1 MSKLKNYLPTVL
13 KGSAVLGTV
22 AAAAYFYRKDDTQKQ
37 HSILRNFPL
46 IGRIRYMTE
55 QIGPELRQYLFENNN
70 EGTPFSRKE
79 FEDVVKAGKYKERLI
94 GFGSERDFN
103 EAGYYIR
110 NSMFPNL
117 REELRIDNSQKIN
130 TKVYEVDEEGLLS
143 RKEKR
148 EDRQIEPYFLRDED
162 AVIIG
167 GDTCRN
173 PFKLK
178 GLVGQSA
185 MSYGALG
192 ENAITALSRGL
203 GLAGGTWMNTGE
215 GGLSKYHLC
224 GNPDIM
230 MQIGPGLFGVRTP
243 GGEFSWE
250 EFKKKSEIGQVKAF
264 EIKLAQGAKIR
275 GGHIE
280 GQKVTEEIAQIRLV
294 EPGQTINSPN
304 RFYEFKNF
312 NELFEFVERMRD
324 VGGKP
329 IGIKIV
335 VGDLDA
341 LEEMTK
347 TMRDT
352 GKGPDFITVDGGE
365 GGTGATYQE
374 LADAVGLPIMSALP
388 LVDEMLKKYGVRNRV
403 KLIASGKLTSPDKVA
418 VALAMGADLV
428 NIARGFMI
436 SVGCIMAEICHTNH
450 CPAGVATT
458 DSKLQ
463 EGLVIEEKQYRVAN
477 YVISLREGLFNLAA
491 AAGID
496 TPTKFERKHIVHKD
510 EWGRVSPV
518 RDITLTPEKVEKL
531 RNKEKVEKLRN
542 KEKVE
547 K

>member
-103 EAGYYIR
+103 ESGYYIR

-130 TKVYEVDEEGLLS
+130 TKVYEVDEEGLLT

-215 GGLSKYHLC
+215 GGLSKYHLS

-518 RDITLTPEKVEKL
+518 RDITLTPQKVEKL
-531 RNKEKVEKLRN
+531 RNKEKVEK
-542 KEKVE
+542 
-547 K
+547 

>member
-1 MSKLKNYLPTVL
+1 MSKLTNYLPTVI

-130 TKVYEVDEEGLLS
+130 TKVYEVDEEGLLT

-215 GGLSKYHLC
+215 GGLSKYHLS

-250 EFKKKSEIGQVKAF
+250 EFKKKSEIEQVKAF

-531 RNKEKVEKLRN
+531 RNKEKVEK
-542 KEKVE
+542 
-547 K
+547 

>member
-1 MSKLKNYLPTVL
+1 MSKLKNYLPTVI

-130 TKVYEVDEEGLLS
+130 TKVYEVDEEGLLT

-192 ENAITALSRGL
+192 ENAISALSRGL

-215 GGLSKYHLC
+215 GGLSKYHLS

-250 EFKKKSEIGQVKAF
+250 EFKKKSEIEQVKAF

-531 RNKEKVEKLRN
+531 RNKEKVEK
-542 KEKVE
+542 
-547 K
+547 

>member
-130 TKVYEVDEEGLLS
+130 TKVYEVDEEGLLT

-215 GGLSKYHLC
+215 GGLSKYHLS

-243 GGEFSWE
+243 GGEFSWG
-250 EFKKKSEIGQVKAF
+250 EFKKKSEIEQVKAF

-531 RNKEKVEKLRN
+531 RNKEKVEK
-542 KEKVE
+542 
-547 K
+547 

>member
-1 MSKLKNYLPTVL
+1 MSKLKHYLPTVL

-130 TKVYEVDEEGLLS
+130 TKVYEVDEEGLLT

-215 GGLSKYHLC
+215 GGLSKYHLS
-224 GNPDIM
+224 GNPDII
-230 MQIGPGLFGVRTP
+230 MQIGPGLFGVRTA

-250 EFKKKSEIGQVKAF
+250 EFKKKSEIEQVKAF

-418 VALAMGADLV
+418 VALVMGADLV

-463 EGLVIEEKQYRVAN
+463 DGLVIEEKQYRVAN

-531 RNKEKVEKLRN
+531 RNKEKVEK
-542 KEKVE
+542 
-547 K
+547 

>member
-1 MSKLKNYLPTVL
+1 
-13 KGSAVLGTV
+13 
-22 AAAAYFYRKDDTQKQ
+22 
-37 HSILRNFPL
+37 
-46 IGRIRYMTE
+46 
-55 QIGPELRQYLFENNN
+55 
-70 EGTPFSRKE
+70 
-79 FEDVVKAGKYKERLI
+79 
-94 GFGSERDFN
+94 
-103 EAGYYIR
+103 
-110 NSMFPNL
+110 
-117 REELRIDNSQKIN
+117 
-130 TKVYEVDEEGLLS
+130 
-143 RKEKR
+143 
-148 EDRQIEPYFLRDED
+148 
-162 AVIIG
+162 
-167 GDTCRN
+167 
-173 PFKLK
+173 
-178 GLVGQSA
+178 
-185 MSYGALG
+185 
-192 ENAITALSRGL
+192 
-203 GLAGGTWMNTGE
+203 MNTGE
-215 GGLSKYHLC
+215 GGLSKYHLS

-531 RNKEKVEKLRN
+531 RNKEKVEK
-542 KEKVE
+542 
-547 K
+547 

>member
-79 FEDVVKAGKYKERLI
+79 FEDVVKAGKYKDRLI

-130 TKVYEVDEEGLLS
+130 TKVYEVNEEGLLT

-167 GDTCRN
+167 GETCRN

-215 GGLSKYHLC
+215 GGLSKYHLS

-250 EFKKKSEIGQVKAF
+250 EFKKKSEIEQVKAF

-304 RFYEFKNF
+304 RFYEFRNF
-312 NELFEFVERMRD
+312 IELFEFVERMRD

-531 RNKEKVEKLRN
+531 RNKEKVEK
-542 KEKVE
+542 
-547 K
+547 

>member
-215 GGLSKYHLC
+215 GGLSKYHLS

-250 EFKKKSEIGQVKAF
+250 EFKKKSEIEQVKAF

-531 RNKEKVEKLRN
+531 RNKEKVEK
-542 KEKVE
+542 
-547 K
+547 

>member
-1 MSKLKNYLPTVL
+1 MSKLKSYLPTVL

-130 TKVYEVDEEGLLS
+130 TKVYEVEEEGLLT

-215 GGLSKYHLC
+215 GGLSKYHLS

-250 EFKKKSEIGQVKAF
+250 EFKKKSEIEQVKAF

-518 RDITLTPEKVEKL
+518 RDITLTPQKVEKL
-531 RNKEKVEKLRN
+531 RNKEKVEK
-542 KEKVE
+542 
-547 K
+547 

>member
-1 MSKLKNYLPTVL
+1 MSKLKNCLPTVL

-130 TKVYEVDEEGLLS
+130 TKVYEVDEEGLLT

-167 GDTCRN
+167 GETCRN
-173 PFKLK
+173 PFKLM

-215 GGLSKYHLC
+215 GGLSKYHLS

-250 EFKKKSEIGQVKAF
+250 GFKKKSEIEQVKAF

-510 EWGRVSPV
+510 EWGRVSPI
-518 RDITLTPEKVEKL
+518 RDITPTSEKVEKL
-531 RNKEKVEKLRN
+531 RNKEKLEK
-542 KEKVE
+542 
-547 K
+547 

>member
-117 REELRIDNSQKIN
+117 REELRIDNSKKIN
-130 TKVYEVDEEGLLS
+130 TKVYEVDEEGLLT

-215 GGLSKYHLC
+215 GGLSKYHLS

-243 GGEFSWE
+243 GGEFSW
-250 EFKKKSEIGQVKAF
+250 KNSRRKVKS
-264 EIKLAQGAKIR
+264 
-275 GGHIE
+275 
-280 GQKVTEEIAQIRLV
+280 
-294 EPGQTINSPN
+294 
-304 RFYEFKNF
+304 
-312 NELFEFVERMRD
+312 
-324 VGGKP
+324 
-329 IGIKIV
+329 
-335 VGDLDA
+335 
-341 LEEMTK
+341 
-347 TMRDT
+347 
-352 GKGPDFITVDGGE
+352 
-365 GGTGATYQE
+365 
-374 LADAVGLPIMSALP
+374 
-388 LVDEMLKKYGVRNRV
+388 
-403 KLIASGKLTSPDKVA
+403 
-418 VALAMGADLV
+418 
-428 NIARGFMI
+428 
-436 SVGCIMAEICHTNH
+436 
-450 CPAGVATT
+450 
-458 DSKLQ
+458 SK
-463 EGLVIEEKQYRVAN
+463 
-477 YVISLREGLFNLAA
+477 
-491 AAGID
+491 
-496 TPTKFERKHIVHKD
+496 
-510 EWGRVSPV
+510 
-518 RDITLTPEKVEKL
+518 
-531 RNKEKVEKLRN
+531 
-542 KEKVE
+542 
-547 K
+547 

>member
-130 TKVYEVDEEGLLS
+130 TKVYEVDEEGLLT

-167 GDTCRN
+167 GETCRN

-215 GGLSKYHLC
+215 GGLSKYHLS

-250 EFKKKSEIGQVKAF
+250 EFKKKSEIEQVKAF

-304 RFYEFKNF
+304 RFYEFRNF

-374 LADAVGLPIMSALP
+374 LADEVGLPIMSALP

-531 RNKEKVEKLRN
+531 RNKEKVEK
-542 KEKVE
+542 
-547 K
+547 

>member
-22 AAAAYFYRKDDTQKQ
+22 AAAAYLYRKDDTQKQ

-130 TKVYEVDEEGLLS
+130 TKVYEVDEEGLLT
-143 RKEKR
+143 RKEKW

-192 ENAITALSRGL
+192 ENAISALSRGL

-215 GGLSKYHLC
+215 GGLSKYHLS

-250 EFKKKSEIGQVKAF
+250 EFKKKSEIEQVKAF

-531 RNKEKVEKLRN
+531 RNREKVEK
-542 KEKVE
+542 
-547 K
+547 

>member
-130 TKVYEVDEEGLLS
+130 TKVYEVDEEGLLT

-167 GDTCRN
+167 GETCRN

-215 GGLSKYHLC
+215 GGLSKYHLS

-250 EFKKKSEIGQVKAF
+250 EFKKKSEIEQVKAF

-280 GQKVTEEIAQIRLV
+280 GQKVTEEIAQIRMV

-329 IGIKIV
+329 VGIKIV

-347 TMRDT
+347 TMKDT

-531 RNKEKVEKLRN
+531 RNKEKVEK
-542 KEKVE
+542 
-547 K
+547 

>member
-1 MSKLKNYLPTVL
+1 MSKLKKYLPTVL
-13 KGSAVLGTV
+13 KGSAVLGTA

-110 NSMFPNL
+110 NSMFPKL

-130 TKVYEVDEEGLLS
+130 TKVYEVVEEGLLT
-143 RKEKR
+143 RKENR
-148 EDRQIEPYFLRDED
+148 EDRQIEPYYLRDED

-167 GDTCRN
+167 GDTCQN

-178 GLVGQSA
+178 GLIGQSA

-192 ENAITALSRGL
+192 ENAITALSKGL

-215 GGLSKYHLC
+215 GGLSKYHLS
-224 GNPDIM
+224 GNPDII

-250 EFKKKSEIGQVKAF
+250 EFKKKSEIEQVKAF

-312 NELFEFVERMRD
+312 NELFEFVERMRE

-352 GKGPDFITVDGGE
+352 SKGPDFITVDGGE

-388 LVDEMLKKYGVRNRV
+388 LVDEMLKKYDVRNRV

-518 RDITLTPEKVEKL
+518 RDITPTPEKVEKL
-531 RNKEKVEKLRN
+531 RSKEKVEK
-542 KEKVE
+542 
-547 K
+547 

>member
-130 TKVYEVDEEGLLS
+130 TKVYEVDEEGLLT

-215 GGLSKYHLC
+215 GGLSKYHLS

-531 RNKEKVEKLRN
+531 RNKEKVEK
-542 KEKVE
+542 
-547 K
+547 

>member
-55 QIGPELRQYLFENNN
+55 LIGPELRQYLFENNN

-130 TKVYEVDEEGLLS
+130 TKVYEVDEEGLLT

-215 GGLSKYHLC
+215 GGLSKYHLS

-250 EFKKKSEIGQVKAF
+250 EFKKKSEIEQVKAF

-388 LVDEMLKKYGVRNRV
+388 LVDEMLKKYGIRSRV

-531 RNKEKVEKLRN
+531 RNKEKVEK
-542 KEKVE
+542 
-547 K
+547 

>member
-13 KGSAVLGTV
+13 KGSVVLGTV
-22 AAAAYFYRKDDTQKQ
+22 VAAAYFYRKDDTQKQ

-130 TKVYEVDEEGLLS
+130 TKVYEVDEEGLLT

-215 GGLSKYHLC
+215 GGLSKYHLS

-250 EFKKKSEIGQVKAF
+250 EFKKKSEIEQVKAF

-518 RDITLTPEKVEKL
+518 RDITLTPQKVEKL
-531 RNKEKVEKLRN
+531 RNKEKVEK
-542 KEKVE
+542 
-547 K
+547 

>member
-130 TKVYEVDEEGLLS
+130 TKVYEVDEEGLLT

-215 GGLSKYHLC
+215 GGLSKYHLS

-243 GGEFSWE
+243 GGEFSLE
-250 EFKKKSEIGQVKAF
+250 EFKKKSEIEQVKAF

-280 GQKVTEEIAQIRLV
+280 GRKVTEEIAQIRMV

-329 IGIKIV
+329 VGIKIV

-531 RNKEKVEKLRN
+531 RNKEKVEK
-542 KEKVE
+542 
-547 K
+547 

>member
-22 AAAAYFYRKDDTQKQ
+22 AAAAYIYRKDDTQKQ

-130 TKVYEVDEEGLLS
+130 TKVYEVDEEGLLT

-192 ENAITALSRGL
+192 ENAISALSRGL

-215 GGLSKYHLC
+215 GGLSKYHLS
-224 GNPDIM
+224 GNPDII

-250 EFKKKSEIGQVKAF
+250 EFKKKSEIEQVKAF

-518 RDITLTPEKVEKL
+518 RDITLTPQKMEML
-531 RNKEKVEKLRN
+531 RNKEKVEK
-542 KEKVE
+542 
-547 K
+547 

>member
-1 MSKLKNYLPTVL
+1 MSKLKKYLPTVL
-13 KGSAVLGTV
+13 KGSAVLGTAV
-22 AAAAYFYRKDDTQKQ
+22 AAAYFYRKDDTQKQ

-110 NSMFPNL
+110 NSMFPKL

-130 TKVYEVDEEGLLS
+130 TKVYEVVDEGLLT

-148 EDRQIEPYFLRDED
+148 EDRQIEPYYLRDED

-167 GDTCRN
+167 GDTCQN

-178 GLVGQSA
+178 GLIGQSA

-192 ENAITALSRGL
+192 ENAITALSGGL

-215 GGLSKYHLC
+215 GGLSKYHLS
-224 GNPDIM
+224 GNPDII

-250 EFKKKSEIGQVKAF
+250 EFKKKSEIEQVKAF

-294 EPGQTINSPN
+294 EPGRTINSPN

-324 VGGKP
+324 IGGKP

-352 GKGPDFITVDGGE
+352 SKGPDFITVDGGE

-388 LVDEMLKKYGVRNRV
+388 LVDEMLKKYDVRNRV

-531 RNKEKVEKLRN
+531 RNKEKVEK
-542 KEKVE
+542 
-547 K
+547 

>member
-130 TKVYEVDEEGLLS
+130 TKVYEVDEEGLLT

-215 GGLSKYHLC
+215 GGLSKYHLS

-250 EFKKKSEIGQVKAF
+250 EFKKKSEIEQVKAF

-518 RDITLTPEKVEKL
+518 RDITLTPQKVEML
-531 RNKEKVEKLRN
+531 RNKEKVEK
-542 KEKVE
+542 
-547 K
+547 

>member
-22 AAAAYFYRKDDTQKQ
+22 AAAAYLYRKDDTQKQ

-130 TKVYEVDEEGLLS
+130 TKVYEVDEEGLLT

-178 GLVGQSA
+178 GLIGQSA

-192 ENAITALSRGL
+192 ENAISALSRGL

-215 GGLSKYHLC
+215 GGLSKYHLS

-250 EFKKKSEIGQVKAF
+250 EFKKKSEIEQVKAF

-388 LVDEMLKKYGVRNRV
+388 LVDEMLKKYDVRNRV

-531 RNKEKVEKLRN
+531 RNREKVEK
-542 KEKVE
+542 
-547 K
+547 

>member
-1 MSKLKNYLPTVL
+1 MSKLKKYLPTVL
-13 KGSAVLGTV
+13 KGSAVLGTAV
-22 AAAAYFYRKDDTQKQ
+22 AAAYFYRKDDTQKQ

-110 NSMFPNL
+110 NSMFPKL

-130 TKVYEVDEEGLLS
+130 TKVYEVVEEGLLT
-143 RKEKR
+143 RKENR
-148 EDRQIEPYFLRDED
+148 EDRQIEPNYLRDED

-167 GDTCRN
+167 GDTCQN

-178 GLVGQSA
+178 GLIGQSA

-192 ENAITALSRGL
+192 ENAITALSGGL

-215 GGLSKYHLC
+215 GGLSKYHLS
-224 GNPDIM
+224 GNPDII

-250 EFKKKSEIGQVKAF
+250 EFKKKSEIEQVKAF

-294 EPGQTINSPN
+294 EPGRTINSPN

-341 LEEMTK
+341 LEEMAK

-352 GKGPDFITVDGGE
+352 SKGPDFITVDGGE

-388 LVDEMLKKYGVRNRV
+388 LVDEMLKKYDVRNRV

-531 RNKEKVEKLRN
+531 RNKEKVEK
-542 KEKVE
+542 
-547 K
+547 

>member
-1 MSKLKNYLPTVL
+1 MSKLKKYLPTVL
-13 KGSAVLGTV
+13 KGSAVLGTAV
-22 AAAAYFYRKDDTQKQ
+22 AAAYFYRKDDTQKQ

-110 NSMFPNL
+110 NSMFPKL

-130 TKVYEVDEEGLLS
+130 TKVYEVVDEGLLT

-148 EDRQIEPYFLRDED
+148 EDRQIEPYYLRDED

-167 GDTCRN
+167 GDTCQN

-178 GLVGQSA
+178 GLIGQSA

-192 ENAITALSRGL
+192 ENAITALSGGL

-215 GGLSKYHLC
+215 GGLSKYHLS
-224 GNPDIM
+224 GNPDII

-250 EFKKKSEIGQVKAF
+250 EFKKKSEIEQVKAF

-294 EPGQTINSPN
+294 EPGRTINSPN

-352 GKGPDFITVDGGE
+352 SKGPDFITVDGGE

-388 LVDEMLKKYGVRNRV
+388 LVDEMLKKYDVRNRV

-531 RNKEKVEKLRN
+531 RNKEKVEK
-542 KEKVE
+542 
-547 K
+547 

>member
-1 MSKLKNYLPTVL
+1 MSKFKKYLPAVL
-13 KGSAVLGTV
+13 KGSAVLGTA

-130 TKVYEVDEEGLLS
+130 TKVYEVEEEGLLT
-143 RKEKR
+143 RKENR

-203 GLAGGTWMNTGE
+203 GIAGGTWMNTGE
-215 GGLSKYHLC
+215 GGLSKYHLS
-224 GNPDIM
+224 GNPDII
-230 MQIGPGLFGVRTP
+230 MQIGPGLFGARTP

-250 EFKKKSEIGQVKAF
+250 AFKKKSEIEQVKAF

-347 TMRDT
+347 TMKDT
-352 GKGPDFITVDGGE
+352 GKGPDFIAVDGGE

-531 RNKEKVEKLRN
+531 RDKEKVEER
-542 KEKVE
+542 
-547 K
+547 

>member
-1 MSKLKNYLPTVL
+1 M
-13 KGSAVLGTV
+13 
-22 AAAAYFYRKDDTQKQ
+22 
-37 HSILRNFPL
+37 
-46 IGRIRYMTE
+46 
-55 QIGPELRQYLFENNN
+55 
-70 EGTPFSRKE
+70 
-79 FEDVVKAGKYKERLI
+79 
-94 GFGSERDFN
+94 
-103 EAGYYIR
+103 
-110 NSMFPNL
+110 
-117 REELRIDNSQKIN
+117 
-130 TKVYEVDEEGLLS
+130 
-143 RKEKR
+143 
-148 EDRQIEPYFLRDED
+148 
-162 AVIIG
+162 
-167 GDTCRN
+167 
-173 PFKLK
+173 
-178 GLVGQSA
+178 
-185 MSYGALG
+185 
-192 ENAITALSRGL
+192 
-203 GLAGGTWMNTGE
+203 
-215 GGLSKYHLC
+215 
-224 GNPDIM
+224 
-230 MQIGPGLFGVRTP
+230 
-243 GGEFSWE
+243 
-250 EFKKKSEIGQVKAF
+250 
-264 EIKLAQGAKIR
+264 
-275 GGHIE
+275 
-280 GQKVTEEIAQIRLV
+280 TEEIAQFRLV

-312 NELFEFVERMRD
+312 NELFEFVERMKD

-496 TPTKFERKHIVHKD
+496 TRPNLNENTSFTRMSGE
-510 EWGRVSPV
+510 EFPLSGTSPLLPKKW
-518 RDITLTPEKVEKL
+518 RS
-531 RNKEKVEKLRN
+531 
-542 KEKVE
+542 
-547 K
+547 

>member
-1 MSKLKNYLPTVL
+1 MSKLKNYLPTLL

-215 GGLSKYHLC
+215 GGLSKYHLS

-280 GQKVTEEIAQIRLV
+280 GQKVTEEIVQIRLV

-531 RNKEKVEKLRN
+531 RNKEKVEK
-542 KEKVE
+542 
-547 K
+547 

>member
-1 MSKLKNYLPTVL
+1 MSKLKKYLPTVL
-13 KGSAVLGTV
+13 KGSAVLGTA

-130 TKVYEVDEEGLLS
+130 TKVYEVDEEGLLT

-215 GGLSKYHLC
+215 GGLSKYHLS

-250 EFKKKSEIGQVKAF
+250 EFKKKSEIEQVKAF

-347 TMRDT
+347 IMRDT

-463 EGLVIEEKQYRVAN
+463 DGLVIEEKQYRVAN

-531 RNKEKVEKLRN
+531 RNKEKAEK
-542 KEKVE
+542 
-547 K
+547 

>member
-130 TKVYEVDEEGLLS
+130 TKVYEVDEEGLLT

-167 GDTCRN
+167 GETCRN

-215 GGLSKYHLC
+215 GGLSKYHLS

-250 EFKKKSEIGQVKAF
+250 EFKKKSEIEQVKAF

-329 IGIKIV
+329 VGIKIV

-531 RNKEKVEKLRN
+531 RNKEKVEK
-542 KEKVE
+542 
-547 K
+547 

>member
-117 REELRIDNSQKIN
+117 REELRIDNSKKIN
-130 TKVYEVDEEGLLS
+130 TKVYEVDEEGLLT

-215 GGLSKYHLC
+215 GGLSKYHLS

-304 RFYEFKNF
+304 RFYEFKNC

-531 RNKEKVEKLRN
+531 RNKEKVEK
-542 KEKVE
+542 
-547 K
+547 

>member
-103 EAGYYIR
+103 ESGYYIR

-130 TKVYEVDEEGLLS
+130 TKVYEVDEEGLLT
-143 RKEKR
+143 RKENR

-215 GGLSKYHLC
+215 GGLSKYHLS

-403 KLIASGKLTSPDKVA
+403 KLIASGKLTSPDKVV
-418 VALAMGADLV
+418 VALAMGAELV

-531 RNKEKVEKLRN
+531 RNKEKVEK
-542 KEKVE
+542 
-547 K
+547 

>member
-1 MSKLKNYLPTVL
+1 MSKLTNYLPTVL

-130 TKVYEVDEEGLLS
+130 TKVYEVDEEGLLT

-215 GGLSKYHLC
+215 GGLSKYHLS

-250 EFKKKSEIGQVKAF
+250 EFKKKSEIEQVKAF

-531 RNKEKVEKLRN
+531 RNKEKVEK
-542 KEKVE
+542 
-547 K
+547 